1 MSEKCPICQ
10 VPVIGNRNFRF
21 PCFHCIHHQCIVDYH
36 ASSAGPYPC
45 CPICRTELDT
55 EGQARLDNIAR
66 GQPPSRLSVPSPPR
80 SWMVPWHP
88 QCPIH
93 VVVLCCH
100 HLVHVD
106 GQFRE
111 VEHDR
116 KCLWFTYQDSDG
128 EWHCSFKCLRCP
140 NELSLRDALQ
150 LWGKAVLS
158 FNSDEPP
165 HCPVHGI
172 RSLIIDMKQLVMA
185 NTFMCTNQVNV
196 HEQPEIINDCR
207 LSIPPFP
214 LPIIDILDSPLDES
228 EVGAA
233 GTGAEVFNWWLIFAG
248 TE

>member
-1 MSEKCPICQ
+1 
-10 VPVIGNRNFRF
+10 
-21 PCFHCIHHQCIVDYH
+21 
-36 ASSAGPYPC
+36 
-45 CPICRTELDT
+45 
-55 EGQARLDNIAR
+55 
-66 GQPPSRLSVPSPPR
+66 
-80 SWMVPWHP
+80 MVPWHP

-233 GTGAEVFNWWLIFAG
+233 GTGAEVFNWCHPTWTIEVDPDIDLEYYG
-248 TE
+248 DEDESTESTADQELLDAMECLEPIDTANQMSAIENVIENNTYHVDHNHWDVPDCD